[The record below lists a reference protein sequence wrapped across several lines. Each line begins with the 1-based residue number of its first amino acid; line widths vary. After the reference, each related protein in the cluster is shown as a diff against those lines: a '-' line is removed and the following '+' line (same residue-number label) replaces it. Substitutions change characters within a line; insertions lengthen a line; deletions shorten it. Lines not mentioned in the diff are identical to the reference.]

1 MGYVLAD
8 ALILNGDG
16 RYVENGSIEIRDG
29 RIVKVAS
36 SSIPASGD
44 HIFSLDGRIVMP
56 GLIDLHTHL
65 VGGDKALGQGD
76 NALSYKMA
84 DPLAKAILESVES
97 AAVTVYSGV
106 TTVQD
111 LGARDYVDV
120 FLRNAH
126 REGLVSAPRILATG
140 AGVFVP
146 GGHGSFWEPSRGVN
160 GPVEAV
166 KRVREL
172 SLAGVDVI
180 KVVSADGPEF
190 SGDWTTVQST
200 PEEIEAAFGEAR
212 RLGKRTT
219 AHAMGGEAM
228 VNVARGGA
236 ETIQHGWYLTE
247 EACDWLVESDMYLV
261 PTLGEVVDIV
271 EQGPALDMPWA
282 SDFGSERDGIFE
294 RIAYAIQRGVKI
306 AMGSDCGGVEAHF
319 HGANA
324 DELVWYQE
332 CGLSADAAIAS
343 ATIEAARA
351 LRLDTHL
358 GTVEEGKLA
367 DMLILEGDP
376 RDNLRYLQ
384 ERLVGVIQGGEIVR
398 DDAGVLGGI
407 KPKTITRLAQK
418 RLETIS
424 SVKWSQATT
433 RRIMGEPVA

>member
-1 MGYVLAD
+1 MHYALVD
-8 ALILNGDG
+8 AVILTGGG
-16 RYVENGSIEIRDG
+16 RYFANGSVEISDG
-29 RIVKVAS
+29 RIVKVS
-36 SSIPASGD
+36 SSSTLPAVD
-44 HIFSLDGRIVMP
+44 DIFPLDGRIVMP

-76 NALSYKMA
+76 NVLSYKMA
-84 DPLAKAILESVES
+84 EPLAKAVLESVEA
-97 AAVTVYSGV
+97 AAVTLQSGV

-111 LGARDYVDV
+111 LGARDYLDV
-120 FLRNAH
+120 FLRNAQ
-126 REGLVSAPRILATG
+126 REGLISGPRILATG

-146 GGHGSFWEPSRGVN
+146 GGHGSFWEPSRGVD

-166 KRVREL
+166 RRVREL

-200 PEEIEAAFGEAR
+200 PEEIDSAFGEAR
-212 RLGKRTT
+212 RLGRRTT

-247 EACDWLVESDMYLV
+247 EACDWLVKADIHLV

-271 EQGPALDMPWA
+271 EQGSALDMPWA
-282 SDFGSERDGIFE
+282 SDFGRERDGIFE

-319 HGANA
+319 HGANS

-332 CGLSADAAIAS
+332 CGLSAEAAIAS
-343 ATIEAARA
+343 ATVEAARA
-351 LRLDTHL
+351 LRLDAQL
-358 GTVEEGKLA
+358 GTIEGGKLA
-367 DMLILEGDP
+367 DILILGEDP

-384 ERLVGVIQGGEIVR
+384 DRLVGVIQGGEVVR
-398 DDAGVLGGI
+398 DDSGILGGI
-407 KPKTITRLAQK
+407 KPKTITQLAQK

-424 SVKWSQATT
+424 SAKWAAARS
-433 RRIMGEPVA
+433 RYI

>member
-1 MGYVLAD
+1 MHYALVD
-8 ALILNGDG
+8 ALILTGDG
-16 RYVENGSIEIRDG
+16 REHSNGAIEIFDG
-29 RIVKVAS
+29 RIVKVGS
-36 SSIPASGD
+36 SLSLPAVD
-44 HIFSLDGRIVMP
+44 EIVPLDGRVVMP

-84 DPLAKAILESVES
+84 DPLAKAVLESVEA
-97 AAVTVYSGV
+97 AAVTIQSGV

-111 LGARDYVDV
+111 LGARDYLDI
-120 FLRNAH
+120 FLRNAQ
-126 REGLVSAPRILATG
+126 REGLITAPRILAAG

-146 GGHGSFWEPSRGVN
+146 GGHGSFWEPNRGVE
-160 GPVEAV
+160 GSVEAV
-166 KRVREL
+166 RRVKEL

-200 PEEIEAAFGEAR
+200 PDEIEAAFCEAR

-228 VNVARGGA
+228 INVARGGA

-247 EACDWLVESDMYLV
+247 EACDWLVKADIHLV

-271 EQGPALDMPWA
+271 EQGPAPDMPWA
-282 SDFGSERDGIFE
+282 SDFGCERDGIFE
-294 RIAYAIQRGVKI
+294 RISYAIQRGVKI

-332 CGLSADAAIAS
+332 CGLSSDAAIAS

-351 LRLDTHL
+351 LRVDAQL
-358 GTVEEGKLA
+358 GTIEEGKLA
-367 DMLILEGDP
+367 DMLILRSDP
-376 RDNLRYLQ
+376 RDNLRYVQ
-384 ERLVGVIQGGEIVR
+384 DRLVGVIQGGEVVR
-398 DDAGVLGGI
+398 DDAGILGGI
-407 KPKTITRLAQK
+407 KAKAITELAQK

-424 SVKWSQATT
+424 AAKWAAARSKDISGASV
-433 RRIMGEPVA
+433 G